1 MVLVYMDSQ
10 LVYWRIQMPIISSA
24 EATTF
29 ETHGSRFSSY
39 VAPSRGSSELCA
51 WRLEVPADL
60 VGVAHRPNREEVLL
74 VLDGELRITLDG
86 VGAELHQGDVAL
98 VPASS
103 ELRVDAGPL
112 GATAW
117 VTTTPGLEAVMGD
130 GSRFTPPWTQ

>member
-1 MVLVYMDSQ
+1 
-10 LVYWRIQMPIISSA
+10 MPVIGST

-51 WRLEVPADL
+51 WRLDVPAD
-60 VGVAHRPNREEVLL
+60 VEGVAHRPNREEVLL
-74 VLDGELRITLDG
+74 VLDGELWITLDG
-86 VGAELHQGDVAL
+86 VHTELRRGDVAL
-98 VPASS
+98 IPENS

-130 GSRFTPPWTQ
+130 GSRMIPPWAQ